1 MSEHSELLSEVVN
14 LSGNISSSIDD
25 IRDKSNSQYTE
36 KLTAFVQ
43 RIVDWMKRM
52 QDSGNQIPSN
62 LEDIQNLSKR
72 LEERSRN
79 MNDLLQGQRE
89 PV

>member
-1 MSEHSELLSEVVN
+1 VSEHSELLSEVVN

-52 QDSGNQIPSN
+52 QDSGNQIPAS
-62 LEDIQNLSKR
+62 LGDIQNLSKR

>member
-1 MSEHSELLSEVVN
+1 VEV
-14 LSGNISSSIDD
+14 DKAA
-25 IRDKSNSQYTE
+25 RDVIEYTE

-52 QDSGNQIPSN
+52 QDSGNQIPPN

-89 PV
+89 AV